1 MRRPNLHLSRRG
13 FVLLAIAGIVLP
25 TLMLAVIGFGLV
37 HRSYRFQNEIL
48 QNYSRFSVEH
58 AAEDIERHVVSEE
71 RDIAAFLQLAALADP
86 FVPELEL
93 RRTELEHSV
102 IEHAFLRDMS
112 GNFVQGRR
120 IAVPKDS
127 CRALE
132 LNESRQR
139 AAHIARGI
147 VDSGAFDHI
156 LLADEVH
163 FYVGNEG
170 GVPYHMVAFPV
181 RDARNTPR
189 GVAGFFLNQDRV
201 RSEFVPQI
209 LETSIHSNEGR
220 FAAEFGE
227 VLTFV
232 VLDNNGHQVFTHQ
245 HSESDDNRSGKRYLA
260 QAQLDDVFPGWRVLL
275 TYADASSFGWSKRI
289 LGLQTVLLGLALL
302 LVVVG
307 TAFTIRFSLR
317 QMELSRLKSHFV
329 SNITHELKTPLAA
342 IRLYTET
349 LQQGRVRDRGES
361 QRFLGIIHRETVRLT
376 ALINNILD
384 FARIEDGRRKY
395 QFAPA
400 SVGDVVREVADAY
413 AYQLRDRGSALQLDI
428 EPNLPTTSIDR
439 DAIGQAVLNLLDNA
453 VKYSRDDKRI
463 EVSVVSELTNGANGT
478 SVASGANVAS
488 GTNATSST
496 NATNGTHST
505 SAAGVAGKRDRWIL
519 VRVRDHGVGIPDAE
533 HKRIFEAFYRI
544 EKGLQHDVKGSG
556 LGLAVVQ
563 HVAEAHGGR
572 VEVESRPGEG
582 STFTLRLP
590 AFGGDETS
598 HTTEPTAGE
607 TWQRSA

>member
-1 MRRPNLHLSRRG
+1 LRLSRRG

-37 HRSYRFQNEIL
+37 HRSYRFQNDIL

-58 AAEDIERHVVSEE
+58 TAEDIEQHVVSEE
-71 RDIAAFLQLAALADP
+71 RDIAAFVQLAALADP

-93 RRTELEHSV
+93 RRTELEHPV

-112 GNFVQGRR
+112 GQFIQARH

-132 LNESRQR
+132 LAEARQR
-139 AAHIARGI
+139 AAQIARRI
-147 VDSGAFDHI
+147 VDSGGFDHI

-163 FYVGNEG
+163 FYVGNEDD
-170 GVPYHMVAFPV
+170 VPYHMVAFPV
-181 RDARNTPR
+181 RDAGNEPR
-189 GVAGFFLNQDRV
+189 GVAGFFLDQERL
-201 RSEFVPQI
+201 RSELVPQI
-209 LETSIHSNEGR
+209 LETAIHSNEER

-232 VLDNNGHQVFTHQ
+232 VVDANGQTVFTHE
-245 HSESDDNRSGKRYLA
+245 HSDTGGSRRGKRYLA
-260 QAQLDDVFPGWRVLL
+260 QAQLDDVFPGWSVQL
-275 TYADASSFGWSKRI
+275 TYADASGFGWSKRI
-289 LGLQTVLLGLALL
+289 LGLQTMLLGLALL
-302 LVVVG
+302 LVALG

-349 LQQGRVRDRGES
+349 LQQGRVRDRAEG
-361 QRFLGIIHRETVRLT
+361 QRFLGIIHKETVRLT

-384 FARIEDGRRKY
+384 FARIEDGRRRY
-395 QFAPA
+395 QFATA
-400 SVGDVVREVADAY
+400 SVGEVVREVADAY
-413 AYQLRDRGSALQLDI
+413 AYQLRDRGSALQVDI
-428 EPNLPTTSIDR
+428 EPNLPATSIDR

-453 VKYSRDDKRI
+453 VKYSREDKRI
-463 EVSVVSELTNGANGT
+463 EVSVISEPAGGT
-478 SVASGANVAS
+478 G
-488 GTNATSST
+488 GPD
-496 NATNGTHST
+496 
-505 SAAGVAGKRDRWIL
+505 GVDAPRGDRWIL
-519 VRVRDHGVGIPDAE
+519 VRVRDYGVGIPAAE
-533 HKRIFEAFYRI
+533 QERIFEAFYRV
-544 EKGLQHDVKGSG
+544 EKGLQHDIKGSG

-590 AFGGDETS
+590 AFGSDAAA
-598 HTTEPTAGE
+598 HTHEPTAGE